1 MLKGVAITIS
11 LVAVL
16 STGAPAFGGPRAAGP
31 MDRHAMFCAVAAMYG
46 LDPALL
52 EAIAAVESHGHSDA
66 ISSAGAMGLMQLMP
80 ATAARF
86 GVDDPFDP
94 VESALGAARFLSYL
108 RDGSRFGRHLPD
120 LLAAYNAGQG
130 TVERFGGVPPYLETQ
145 EYVRR
150 VLWFYLLGVPP
161 LDSAGPKLPA
171 RRAVSHAPTTQI
183 RPPRN
188 GDLAVLSQLAELK
201 RARNKAT
208 VAARARER

>member
-1 MLKGVAITIS
+1 MLKTACVATA
-11 LVAVL
+11 LAAVL
-16 STGAPAFGGPRAAGP
+16 STTAPVLARAVGERKI
-31 MDRHAMFCAVAAMYG
+31 DHHAIFCAVGAMYD

-52 EAIAAVESHGHSDA
+52 EAIAAVESGGRIDA